1 MVNLRSIDLN
11 LLPVF
16 EAVYEE
22 RNMTRAADRLA
33 MSQPAVSNAVARL
46 RAALGDPLF
55 VAGRRGSVV
64 TPTADDLYP
73 RIKTALVSVREGLGE
88 RRRFDPGSTTRRF
101 AVGTLYSPGVEYWK
115 QVADW
120 AKVEAPHASWK
131 ISQQNH
137 RDTGWDAL
145 RSGRIDVL
153 LDNVKPRAN
162 DLDSM
167 PLLDDELIVAVASHH
182 PRIKSSITRS
192 QFLAERHVA
201 HTSLRSPASLAY
213 LEGVLGAHAL
223 DVALEV
229 REPVEIAIAVAGTDF
244 IAACNRRVAE
254 PWKDLLGLRVLPSPF
269 RVPPIRSFVVWH
281 RSRDR
286 DQGHRWLRNGL
297 IRLARA
303 SDRSTRK

>member
-1 MVNLRSIDLN
+1 MINLRSVDLN

-46 RAALGDPLF
+46 RASVGDPLF

-73 RIKTALVSVREGLGE
+73 KFKAALAAVREGLGE
-88 RRRFDPGSTTRRF
+88 RRRFDPRTTSRRF
-101 AVGTLYSPGVEYWK
+101 TVGTLYAPGVEYWK

-120 AKVEAPHASWK
+120 AKREAPYASWK
-131 ISQQNH
+131 ISQQDH
-137 RDTGWDAL
+137 RDTGWAAL

-153 LDNVKPRAN
+153 LDNVMPRAN
-162 DLDSM
+162 DLDGM
-167 PLLDDELIVAVASHH
+167 PLLRDELIVAAARHH
-182 PRIKSSITRS
+182 PRIKGRITRT
-192 QFLAERHVA
+192 QVLAERHVA
-201 HTSLRSPASLAY
+201 HTSVRSPASLAY
-213 LEGVLGAHAL
+213 LEGVLGRHAL

-229 REPVEIAIAVAGTDF
+229 REPIEIAIAVAGTDF

-254 PWKDLLGLRVLPSPF
+254 PWKDLLGLQLLPLPF
-269 RVPPIRSFVVWH
+269 RAAPIRSFVVWH

-286 DQGHRWLRNGL
+286 DLGHRWLRAGL
-297 IRLARA
+297 ARLAR
-303 SDRSTRK
+303 SS